1 MTKLPPQSTNV
12 LKHLREEGSIS
23 QWEAHGVYGI
33 RRLASRI
40 DEIVAAGWDIVKEE
54 KRDAKGQRY
63 IRYDLSPAQRRLAF
77 PLHPVRVRES
87 RFSESQIQKAMRDM
101 GFDDVDFTDLI
112 AEMKEAA

>member
-63 IRYDLSPAQRRLAF
+63 IRYDLSLQQRRMAF

-87 RFSESQIQKAMRDM
+87 RFSESQIEKAMSKL
-101 GFDDVDFTDLI
+101 GFDESDFTDLI
-112 AEMKEAA
+112 ADLKDNA

>member
-1 MTKLPPQSTNV
+1 MKKLPPQSANV

-40 DEIVAAGWDIVKEE
+40 DEIVAAGWDIEKEE

-63 IRYDLSPAQRRLAF
+63 IRYSLSVAQRRFNF
-77 PLHPVRVRES
+77 PMNPERVRES
-87 RFSESQIQKAMRDM
+87 RFSETQIEKAMFKL
-101 GFDDVDFTDLI
+101 GFDESDFTDLI
-112 AEMKEAA
+112 AYLKDNA

>member
-1 MTKLPPQSTNV
+1 MKKLPPQSTIV
-12 LKHLREEGSIS
+12 LNHLRAEGSIS

-40 DEIVAAGWDIVKEE
+40 DEIVAAGWDLVKEE

-63 IRYDLSPAQRRLAF
+63 IRYDLSPAQRRMAF

-87 RFSESQIQKAMRDM
+87 RFSESQIEKAMRDM
-101 GFDDVDFTDLI
+101 GFDDADFTDLI
-112 AEMKEAA
+112 EELKDNA